1 MGRSSIIA
9 ACLVAA
15 VAASSLPAQAQQP
28 AAPAPAPAQQ
38 PSTEERAPQPGVPP
52 QANGSAGGVRQTY
65 GAWSMVCDTPPGAS
79 SEQCALVQYV
89 LDEDRPE
96 IGIAISV
103 LKTADRKL
111 VQMRVLAPLGIW
123 LQDGA
128 QLFIDNQNI
137 GTAYFTRCFPDG
149 CSLEFPVEQDLMRFL
164 RAGKSGAWAI
174 KESPDAQNRIAVPFE
189 LEGFAAGYDALP

>member
-15 VAASSLPAQAQQP
+15 VAGSSLPARAQQP
-28 AAPAPAPAQQ
+28 AAPAPQ
-38 PSTEERAPQPGVPP
+38 PSTGERAPQASAP
-52 QANGSAGGVRQTY
+52 QQKPNGSAGGVRQNY

-79 SEQCALVQYV
+79 AEQCALVQYV

-96 IGIAISV
+96 IGVAISV

-149 CSLEFPVEQDLMRFL
+149 CSLEFPVEEDLMRFL